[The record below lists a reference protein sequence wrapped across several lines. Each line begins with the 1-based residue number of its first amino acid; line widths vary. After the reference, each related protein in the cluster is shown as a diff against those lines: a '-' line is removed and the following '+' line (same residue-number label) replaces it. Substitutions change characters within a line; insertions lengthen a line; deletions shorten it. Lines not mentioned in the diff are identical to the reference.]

1 MQVYDVIVVGAGVS
15 GLAAANNLMLNGF
28 DVLVL
33 EARDRV
39 GGRVHSQGFGGV
51 VVDLGASWIHG
62 VQENPITRLAKK
74 HNISTWRSQMSG
86 PSPDNIL
93 HREMFDQ
100 EFQLLSHEQKLK
112 IANWMADFLDYL
124 EAVQIDEESHL
135 KSIADLK
142 QQFILEHEISKQD
155 ELYIDYI
162 ADTIFLYEYAIE
174 AKDLSAESHQA
185 DIDFAGSDTLFPN
198 GYAQITDLLAKNLNI
213 QLNKPVQNIDYSGD
227 LVQITTETSQYQS
240 TYVLVTVPLGVLKH
254 ADIGFNPYLPQS
266 KRKSI
271 QQLEMGV
278 LNKIYLEFEEIFWNK
293 EAQSVAC
300 LSPEHRIA
308 REMMNFYPLSK
319 KPILMAFTAGV
330 VGEQLEQLSDR
341 ELLALTMDSLKN
353 MYGENLPK
361 LKSHY
366 ITRWASDKYS
376 YGSYSYLPVGVKAK
390 RRQRLGRPVDSKL
403 FFAGEATSFYFPST
417 VHGAFLSGVR
427 SAYQILQIDLLTEDV
442 RKKTAIVEDPY
453 L

>member
-1 MQVYDVIVVGAGVS
+1 MQIYDVVIVGAGVA

-39 GGRVHSQGFGGV
+39 GGRVHSQCFADA

-74 HNISTWRSQMSG
+74 HNISTWRSQMCG
-86 PSPDNIL
+86 PSPDNIV
-93 HREMFDQ
+93 HREMYDQ
-100 EFQLLSHEQKLK
+100 EFKLLSHEQKLK

-135 KSIADLK
+135 RSIADIK
-142 QQFILEHEISKQD
+142 QQFIIDNQIAKED
-155 ELYIDYI
+155 VLYIDYI
-162 ADTIFLYEYAIE
+162 ADTLFLYEYAIE
-174 AKDLSAESHQA
+174 AKELSAESHHA
-185 DIDFAGSDTLFPN
+185 DIDFAGSDRLFPE
-198 GYAQITDLLAKNLNI
+198 GYAQIAYLLAKNLEI
-213 QLNKPVQNIDYSGD
+213 HLNEPVQNIDYSGD
-227 LVQITTETSQYQS
+227 LVQISTETKQYQA
-240 TYVLVTVPLGVLKH
+240 TYVLVSVSLGVLKH
-254 ADIGFNPYLPQS
+254 ADIGFNPYLPQA

-278 LNKIYLEFEEIFWNK
+278 LNKIYLEFDEVFWDK
-293 EAQSVAC
+293 EAQSIAC

-308 REMMNFYPLSK
+308 REMMNFYPLTK

-330 VGEQLEQLSDR
+330 VGKQLEQLSDR
-341 ELLALTMDSLKN
+341 ELLALIIDSLKH

-361 LKSHY
+361 LKSHC
-366 ITRWASDKYS
+366 ITRWASDEYS

-390 RRQRLGRPVDSKL
+390 RRQRLGKPVDNKL

-427 SAYQILQIDLLTEDV
+427 SAYHILQIDLLTEDV
-442 RKKTAIVEDPY
+442 RKRTAIVEDPY

>member
-1 MQVYDVIVVGAGVS
+1 MQIYDVIVVGAGVS

-28 DVLVL
+28 DVLVV

-39 GGRVHSQGFGGV
+39 GGRINSQAFAGV
-51 VVDLGASWIHG
+51 IVDLGASWIHG

-74 HNISTWRSQMSG
+74 HNISTWRSQMCG

-93 HREMFDQ
+93 HREMFNT
-100 EFQLLSHEQKLK
+100 EFKRLTHEQKLK

-124 EAVQIDEESHL
+124 ETVQIDEESHL

-142 QQFILEHEISKQD
+142 RQFILEQNIIKED
-155 ELYIDYI
+155 ESYIDYI
-162 ADTIFLYEYAIE
+162 ADTLFLYEYAIE
-174 AKDLSAESHQA
+174 AKDLSAESHHA
-185 DIDFAGSDTLFPN
+185 DIDFAGSDRLFPQ
-198 GYAQITDLLAKNLNI
+198 GYAQITDLLAKNLVI
-213 QLNKPVQNIDYSGD
+213 QLNEPVQSIDYSGD
-227 LVQITTETSQYQS
+227 LVQVITAASQYHA

-271 QQLEMGV
+271 SQLEMGI
-278 LNKIYLEFEEIFWNK
+278 LNKIYLEFEDVFWDK
-293 EAQSVAC
+293 EAQSIAC

-308 REMMNFYPLSK
+308 REMMNFYPLSQ

-330 VGEQLEQLSDR
+330 VAKQLEHLSDR
-341 ELLALTMDSLKN
+341 ELIALVIDSLKH
-353 MYGENLPK
+353 MYGENLPN
-361 LKSHY
+361 LKNY
-366 ITRWASDKYS
+366 CITRWHSDEYS

-390 RRQRLGRPVDSKL
+390 RRQKLGKPVDNKV